1 MKHRPDAKQ
10 YRIFTPG
17 EQRRRRREKKKINRN
32 LDPLSCYPFSN
43 SANDPRK
50 NFLQEFEI
58 KSLVDGTGHKS
69 TGKPTDL
76 PPRCFL
82 TISVTFQPYQ
92 SNNGN
97 IVVQIL
103 TSISLQNSYDS
114 NISITILDRKF
125 KKIFYSILL
134 FPTKITLNSPLHIR
148 FHRVRKNA
156 VSIFFLFFSK
166 SNRFIQNWTILP
178 IVDAALSSNELF
190 QGGRRVEG
198 HRLMSFPWYRNVSLR
213 VWRGWRSHLK
223 FDNPN
228 TDLGFLVECAH
239 VARATRE
246 IRVSDD

>member
-32 LDPLSCYPFSN
+32 LDPLSCYPLSN
-43 SANDPRK
+43 SANDPWK

-103 TSISLQNSYDS
+103 TPISLQNSYDS

-156 VSIFFLFFSK
+156 VSIFFLFFFKIQSIYPK
-166 SNRFIQNWTILP
+166 LDDTPNRGCCAFFERIISRGEESGGTPPNVLPLIQ
-178 IVDAALSSNELF
+178 
-190 QGGRRVEG
+190 GC
-198 HRLMSFPWYRNVSLR
+198 FPK
-213 VWRGWRSHLK
+213 GLK
-223 FDNPN
+223 
-228 TDLGFLVECAH
+228 G
-239 VARATRE
+239 VAVAPE
-246 IRVSDD
+246 IRQSKHGSRLPCRVRTRSPGHERDPRFG